1 MSPARKHTPKD
12 VELEIPPRVEY
23 LAMVRSV
30 VGATAALDPRIPT
43 DRIDDLRLAVSE
55 ATTNAIEAN
64 LAAKSKKNIEIR
76 CGLTDDAV
84 HVEVRDHGTG
94 FDPDALVPHPPV
106 TDPERLEFERG
117 LGIPLMRKLADEH
130 EIRPSKNGTVVRL
143 VIYVRKKKRS

>member
-12 VELEIPPRVEY
+12 VELEIPARVEY

-30 VGATAALDPRIPT
+30 VGATAALDPRIPA

-64 LAAKSKKNIEIR
+64 QAAKSNKNIEIR
-76 CGLTDDAV
+76 CGLADDAV
-84 HVEVRDHGTG
+84 HVEVRDHGSG
-94 FDPDALVPHPPV
+94 FNPDALIPHPPV

-130 EIRPSKNGTVVRL
+130 EIKPSKNGTVVRL
-143 VIYVRKKKRS
+143 VVHIRKKKR